1 MLSKPVGSQADDVEG
16 LERLGKEVDVEAE
29 LESSELSS
37 SRRSIAVF
45 FRPIDVIA
53 DSIAVEFISSF
64 SRISSECCANVCVDS
79 SSRLR

>member
-1 MLSKPVGSQADDVEG
+1 MLSNPVGSHADEVEG
-16 LERLGKEVDVEAE
+16 LERLGNVVDVEAE

-37 SRRSIAVF
+37 SRRSIDFF
-45 FRPIDVIA
+45 FRPMDEIA
-53 DSIAVEFISSF
+53 DLIACELISSF